1 MHPQSSS
8 TWVDQG
14 DAVELIF
21 QGLCTMFG
29 TDLANLIIDS
39 EASGNTR
46 PLAGLD
52 PEQLRAV
59 NRQLEVMGIEI
70 RQTLDPEEQVQFE
83 VSLDAAQEIVA
94 AEMREK
100 DRI

>member
-29 TDLANLIIDS
+29 TDLANRIIDS